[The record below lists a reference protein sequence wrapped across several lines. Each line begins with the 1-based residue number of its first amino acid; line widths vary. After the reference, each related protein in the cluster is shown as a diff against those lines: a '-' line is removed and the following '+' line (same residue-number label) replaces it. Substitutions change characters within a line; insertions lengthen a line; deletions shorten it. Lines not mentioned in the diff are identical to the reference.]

1 MSGGTPRLEP
11 GRPQAGSP
19 VHPDPSRCIN
29 CLNRSGRTDSQ
40 YSLDG
45 MHRARDN
52 HVMQNEHVIHLH
64 RIDPARNM
72 ARFYR
77 LSSAPSLFGDICV
90 VREWGRIGRP
100 GRIRIDLYEKVQQ
113 AAAARHVLER
123 AKRRRGYRDACGVG

>member
-1 MSGGTPRLEP
+1 
-11 GRPQAGSP
+11 
-19 VHPDPSRCIN
+19 
-29 CLNRSGRTDSQ
+29 
-40 YSLDG
+40 

-52 HVMQNEHVIHLH
+52 HVMQNEDVIHLR

-123 AKRRRGYRDACGVG
+123 TKRRRGYRDAEWDNVRG

>member
-1 MSGGTPRLEP
+1 
-11 GRPQAGSP
+11 
-19 VHPDPSRCIN
+19 
-29 CLNRSGRTDSQ
+29 
-40 YSLDG
+40 
-45 MHRARDN
+45 
-52 HVMQNEHVIHLH
+52 MQSEAVIHLR

-100 GRIRIDLYEKVQQ
+100 GRIRIDLYEKGQE

-123 AKRRRGYRDACGVG
+123 AKRQRGYRDVCRR